1 MGMNNVIERYNIALK
16 TGEWWNIQR
25 WKDYYDDQK
34 GEEIEDSF
42 EVLKVIFDAKWVM
55 GQRDHVITVTKEW
68 LTNNEDIVKKNNE
81 LSYLKEELE
90 KVSKPSEAYQICGSI
105 LGYYPVHPLFNDLFA
120 EGKSHFEFL
129 LALGRDL
136 LDVGEADLMGDLY
149 NRLKDTNNYEGAF
162 FELRILAYLKRRGF
176 SIQRHPPSGIG
187 MKEGDIR
194 VSKGSEVLFV
204 ELKNLLKP
212 SEVNKNISN
221 ISYKLFHE
229 VISGLPGSYMLHL
242 ELSKNL
248 CEKAKTKKGLR
259 NLWGSIPSIVQQLKE
274 YIVKRINN
282 GEWGCHTVH
291 GLAEYHLYQRQ
302 RASSGGQGS
311 FTGLPF
317 LQQAEIEKMFRNAV
331 RNAVNKLPQNRPGI
345 LMVELPFFIDSNM
358 IRCGL
363 TSRFKRNKHRY
374 KHLSAV
380 ILIHNHMEL
389 VQNPYT
395 VQDVTNY
402 AAVKDIFKL
411 GSS

>member
-1 MGMNNVIERYNIALK
+1 MNMSMFLERYNIALE
-16 TGEWWNIQR
+16 TGEWWNIQW
-25 WKDYYDDQK
+25 WKDYYDDDK
-34 GEEIEDSF
+34 REEIEDSF

-55 GQRDHVITVTKEW
+55 EQRDHVITVTKNW
-68 LTNNEDIVKKNNE
+68 LVDNENIVKKNTE

-90 KVSKPSEAYQICGSI
+90 KVSKPSEAFHLCGSI
-105 LGYYPVHPLFNDLFA
+105 LRYYPVHPLFNDLFA
-120 EGKSHFEFL
+120 EGKSYFEFL
-129 LALGRDL
+129 VALGRDL

-149 NRLKDTNNYEGAF
+149 NRLKATNNYEGAY

-176 SIQRHPPSGIG
+176 TIQRDPPSGIG
-187 MKEGDIR
+187 KKKGDIR

-212 SEVNKNISN
+212 SEVNNNISS

-229 VISGLPGSYMLHL
+229 VISGIPGSYMLYL
-242 ELSKNL
+242 ELSEIL

-259 NLWGSIPSIVQQLKE
+259 DLWSSIPGIVQQIKE
-274 YIVKRINN
+274 HIGKRINN

-302 RASSGGQGS
+302 RAGSGGQGR
-311 FTGLPF
+311 FTGLPL
-317 LQQAEIEKMFRNAV
+317 LQQAEAEKMFRNAV
-331 RNAVNKLPQNRPGI
+331 RDAVNQLPRDKPGI
-345 LMVELPFFIDSNM
+345 LIAELPFFIDSYQ

-363 TSRFKRNKHRY
+363 SSRFKKNKQKY

-380 ILIHNHMEL
+380 ILMHNRMEL
-389 VQNPYT
+389 VRNPYA

-402 AAVKDIFKL
+402 AAVRDIFML
-411 GSS
+411 GG

>member
-1 MGMNNVIERYNIALK
+1 MNMSKFLERYNIALE
-16 TGEWWNIQR
+16 TGEWWNIQW

-34 GEEIEDSF
+34 REEIEDSF
-42 EVLKVIFDAKWVM
+42 EVLKVIFDAKWVND
-55 GQRDHVITVTKEW
+55 QRDRVITMTKEW
-68 LTNNEDIVKKNNE
+68 LRNNEDIVKKNNE

-90 KVSKPSEAYQICGSI
+90 KVLKPSEAYQICGSI

-120 EGKSHFEFL
+120 EGKSYFEFL
-129 LALGRDL
+129 VALGSDL

-149 NRLKDTNNYEGAF
+149 NRLKDTNNYEGAY

-187 MKEGDIR
+187 KKKCDIR

-212 SEVNKNISN
+212 SEVNNNISS

-229 VISGLPGSYMLHL
+229 VISEIPGSYMLHL
-242 ELSKNL
+242 ELSEIL
-248 CEKAKTKKGLR
+248 CEKAKTKKGQR
-259 NLWGSIPSIVQQLKE
+259 NLWSSIPMIVQQIKE
-274 YIVKRINN
+274 HIAKRINN

-302 RASSGGQGS
+302 RGGLGGQGR
-311 FTGLPF
+311 FTGLPL
-317 LQQAEIEKMFRNAV
+317 LQQAEADKMFRNAV
-331 RNAVNKLPQNRPGI
+331 RDAVNQLPQDKPGI
-345 LMVELPFFIDSNM
+345 LMVELPFFIDSYM
-358 IRCGL
+358 IGCGL
-363 TSRFKRNKHRY
+363 SSRFKKNKQKY

-380 ILIHNHMEL
+380 ILMHNRMEL
-389 VQNPYT
+389 VRNSYA

-402 AAVKDIFKL
+402 AAIRDIFML
-411 GSS
+411 SG